1 MSDPDWWGPQGP
13 QEEVPDLFGRKSLRE
28 KREPIR
34 FLDPSGRAL
43 IDLPLSDREV
53 LELHKLM
60 LYCRTFDRWIQRVH
74 PLGAFSRY
82 APFEGQEASMV
93 GSASALSETDWII
106 PTYREYAVFLVRGVP
121 VRELLL
127 RLVVRRGDPVKG
139 HELTLYGSRRHR
151 IVMPAG
157 AVGIMTSV
165 AVGIAWGIK
174 ARRAREV
181 VLTYLGDGATSKG
194 DFHEGLN
201 MAGVMK
207 VPAVFFCQNNRY
219 AISLQVERQTASPT
233 IAEKGMAYGI
243 DWYRV
248 DGNDVVAVKHLTSTL
263 VDLARREYV
272 PFLVEAL
279 TYRLGPHT
287 TVDNPRVYR
296 SDEEV
301 RERRAQDPLFRTGA
315 YLKER
320 GIWDDEE
327 ERAYVERVE
336 SELNAE
342 IERVLKEPELEPDL
356 ILEDVYSHP
365 TREVLRSMEELKRQ
379 LRSIR
384 VSEGHRSPM

>member
-1 MSDPDWWGPQGP
+1 MSDPDWWGPQEP
-13 QEEVPDLFGRKSLRE
+13 QEVPDLFGRRSIRE

-43 IDLPLSDREV
+43 TDLPISDSEV

-60 LYCRTFDRWIQRVH
+60 LFCRTFDRWIQRVH

-93 GSASALSETDWII
+93 GSASALSDLDWII

-127 RLVVRRGDPVKG
+127 RLVVRKGDPVKG
-139 HELTLYGSRRHR
+139 HELTLYGSRRNR

-174 ARRAREV
+174 MRRAREA

-201 MAGVMK
+201 MAGVMR
-207 VPAVFFCQNNRY
+207 VPAIFFCQNNSY
-219 AISLQVERQTASPT
+219 AISLPVERQTASPT

-248 DGNDVVAVKHLTSTL
+248 DGNDVVAVKYVTSTL
-263 VDLARREYV
+263 VERARSEYV
-272 PFLVEAL
+272 PFLIEAL

-287 TVDNPRVYR
+287 TVDNPKVYR

-301 RERRAQDPLFRTGA
+301 RAWRAQDPLIRTRA
-315 YLKER
+315 YLMER
-320 GIWDDEE
+320 GMWGDDE

-342 IERVLKEPELEPDL
+342 IERVLKEPELESEV
-356 ILEDVYSHP
+356 ILEDVYSYP
-365 TREVLRSMEELKRQ
+365 TREVLRSMEELRKQ
-379 LRSIR
+379 LERIR
-384 VSEGHRSPM
+384 VSEGHRSTT

>member
-13 QEEVPDLFGRKSLRE
+13 QEVPDLFGRKSLRE

-34 FLDPSGRAL
+34 FLDPTGKAL
-43 IDLPLSDREV
+43 TDLPIPDREV

-60 LYCRTFDRWIQRVH
+60 LFCRTFDRWIQRVH

-93 GSASALSETDWII
+93 GSASALSELDWII

-127 RLVVRRGDPVKG
+127 RLVVRRGDPLKG
-139 HELTLYGSRRHR
+139 HELTLYGSKRYR
-151 IVMPAG
+151 IVMPTG

-174 ARRAREV
+174 MRGAREV

-201 MAGVMK
+201 MAGVMR
-207 VPAVFFCQNNRY
+207 VPAIFFCQNNRY
-219 AISLQVERQTASPT
+219 AISLRVERQTASTT

-248 DGNDVVAVKHLTSTL
+248 DGNDVVAVKHVISTL
-263 VDLARREYV
+263 VDRARSEYV

-296 SDEEV
+296 SEEEV
-301 RERRAQDPLFRTGA
+301 RIWREQDPLLRTRA

-320 GIWDDEE
+320 GMWDDDE

-336 SELNAE
+336 SELNEE
-342 IERVLKEPELEPDL
+342 IERVLREPELEPEV
-356 ILEDVYSHP
+356 ILEDVYSFP
-365 TREVLRSMEELKRQ
+365 TREVLRSMEELQKQ
-379 LRSIR
+379 LKGIR
-384 VSEGHRSPM
+384 VGEDRRSPI

>member
-1 MSDPDWWGPQGP
+1 MIDPDWRAPSGPSNTL
-13 QEEVPDLFGRKSLRE
+13 PDLFGRRSLEE

-43 IDLPLSDREV
+43 ADLPLRDDEV
-53 LELHKLM
+53 LGLHRLM
-60 LYCRTFDRWIQRVH
+60 LLCRTFDRWIQRVH

-93 GSASALSETDWII
+93 GSATALKEVDWIV
-106 PTYREYAVFLVRGVP
+106 PTYREYAVFLARGVP

-127 RLVVRRGDPVKG
+127 RLVVRKGDPVKG

-151 IVMPAG
+151 ILMPAG

-165 AVGIAWGIK
+165 AVGLAWGIK
-174 ARRAREV
+174 LRRAGEV

-201 MAGVMK
+201 MAGVLG
-207 VPAVFFCQNNRY
+207 VPAVFLCQNNRY

-233 IAEKGMAYGI
+233 IAEKGAAYGI

-248 DGNDVVAVKHLTSTL
+248 DGNDVVAVRHVTS
-263 VDLARREYV
+263 VLAERARSEHT

-296 SDEEV
+296 SEEEV
-301 RERRAQDPLFRTGA
+301 RRWRELEPLRRTRA
-315 YLKER
+315 YLIER
-320 GIWDDEE
+320 GLWSEDE
-327 ERAYVERVE
+327 ERAYVSQVEER
-336 SELNAE
+336 LNAE
-342 IERVLKEPELEPDL
+342 IERVLKEPELEPEV
-356 ILEDVYSHP
+356 ILEDVYSRP
-365 TREVLRSMEELKRQ
+365 TREVLRSVEELRRQ
-379 LRSIR
+379 IGRIR
-384 VSEGHRSPM
+384 VGERHQPPA

>member
-1 MSDPDWWGPQGP
+1 MSDPDRWGPQGP
-13 QEEVPDLFGRKSLRE
+13 QEVPDLFGRRSVRE
-28 KREPIR
+28 RREPIR
-34 FLDPSGRAL
+34 FLDPSGKAL
-43 IDLPLSDREV
+43 TDLPISDSEV

-60 LYCRTFDRWIQRVH
+60 LFCRTFDRWIQRVH

-93 GSASALSETDWII
+93 GSASALSDLDWII

-127 RLVVRRGDPVKG
+127 RLVVRKGDPVKG
-139 HELTLYGSRRHR
+139 HELTLYGSRRNR

-165 AVGIAWGIK
+165 AVGIACGIK
-174 ARRAREV
+174 MRRAREV

-201 MAGVMK
+201 MAGVMR
-207 VPAVFFCQNNRY
+207 VPAIFFCQNNRY
-219 AISLQVERQTASPT
+219 AISLPVERQTASLT

-248 DGNDVVAVKHLTSTL
+248 DGNDVVAVKHVTSTL
-263 VDLARREYV
+263 VERARSECV

-287 TVDNPRVYR
+287 TVDNPKVYR

-301 RERRAQDPLFRTGA
+301 RAWRAQDPLLRTKA
-315 YLKER
+315 YLMER
-320 GIWDDEE
+320 GMWGDDEE
-327 ERAYVERVE
+327 MAYVERVE

-342 IERVLKEPELEPDL
+342 IERVLKEPELEPEV
-356 ILEDVYSHP
+356 ILEDVYSYP
-365 TREVLRSMEELKRQ
+365 TREVLRSMEELRKQ
-379 LRSIR
+379 LERIG
-384 VSEGHRSPM
+384 VSEGHRSTT

>member
-13 QEEVPDLFGRKSLRE
+13 QEVQDLFGRRSVRE

-34 FLDPSGRAL
+34 FIDPSGRAL
-43 IDLPLSDREV
+43 TDLPISDSEV

-60 LYCRTFDRWIQRVH
+60 LFCRTFDRWIQRVH

-93 GSASALSETDWII
+93 GSASALSDLDWII

-127 RLVVRRGDPVKG
+127 RLVVRKGDPVKG
-139 HELTLYGSRRHR
+139 HELTLYGSRRYR
-151 IVMPAG
+151 IVMPTG

-174 ARRAREV
+174 MRRAREI

-201 MAGVMK
+201 MAGVMR
-207 VPAVFFCQNNRY
+207 VPAIFFCQNNRY
-219 AISLQVERQTASPT
+219 AISLPVERQTASPT

-248 DGNDVVAVKHLTSTL
+248 DGNDVVAVKHVTSTL
-263 VDLARREYV
+263 VERARSEYV

-287 TVDNPRVYR
+287 TVDNPKVYR

-301 RERRAQDPLFRTGA
+301 RAWRAQDPLLRTRA

-320 GIWDDEE
+320 GMWGDDE

-342 IERVLKEPELEPDL
+342 IERVLKEHELEPEV
-356 ILEDVYSHP
+356 ILEDVYSYP
-365 TREVLRSMEELKRQ
+365 TREVLRSMEELRKQ
-379 LRSIR
+379 LERIK
-384 VSEGHRSPM
+384 VNEGHRGTK